1 MIKKTKIIATL
12 SDQQSNE
19 EFLKNLF
26 DNGVNV
32 VRINSAHQDIEGAVG
47 LVDSIRKTND
57 RIAILIDTKG
67 PEVRTSPYGQLE
79 IKKNQFVYIV
89 GNPKEETKGDTIYVT
104 FSEIHKYLSKGDS
117 ILIDDGEIELEITGI
132 IGNKIECLVLTDG
145 IVKPKK
151 GVNTPNIDL
160 PLPAVS
166 EKDKT
171 FIEFAIRNRLDFIA
185 HSFVQRASDVIEI
198 KKIIE
203 EADSPIKVIAKIE
216 NKSGVDNIESI
227 IEVSDGIMVA
237 RGDLGIEIA
246 AEKIP
251 IIQQEIVQKCIKQ
264 KKPVII
270 ATQMLHSM
278 ITNHR
283 PTRAEISDVATAI
296 FERADAI
303 MLSGETAY
311 GKYPIEAVKTMTR
324 VAIEIE
330 NTLKHLP
337 FPEEEIEP
345 TITSTLCKAAI
356 MTASMHDIK
365 TIIADTTSGRTC
377 RYLSALRG
385 QNEIFAMC
393 YDSTVMRQLN
403 LSFGVIAFNISTT
416 KSRDRF
422 LRDAIKNVVKKKD
435 INKED
440 KVLILGGSFGR
451 DHGATFIEIA
461 TPEQILKSPC
471 E

>member
-1 MIKKTKIIATL
+1 MKKTKIIATL
-12 SDQQSNE
+12 SDIRSDE
-19 EFLKNLF
+19 DFLKELF
-26 DNGVNV
+26 ESGVNV
-32 VRINSAHQDIEGAVG
+32 VRINTAHQNIQGAVG
-47 LVDSIRKTND
+47 LVERVRKVND
-57 RIAILIDTKG
+57 KVAILIDTKG
-67 PEVRTSPYGQLE
+67 PEVRTSPFGETE
-79 IKKNQFVYIV
+79 IKQNQVVFII
-89 GNPKEETKGDTIYVT
+89 GDPTRETSLDTIFVT
-104 FSEIHKYLSKGDS
+104 YPDLYKHVAHGDS
-117 ILIDDGEIELEITGI
+117 ILIDDGEIELSVLAVE
-132 IGNKIECLVLTDG
+132 NEKIKCLVLNDG

-151 GVNTPNIDL
+151 GVNTPNIEL

-166 EKDKT
+166 EKDRV
-171 FIEFAIRNRLDFIA
+171 FIDFAIANDLDFIA
-185 HSFVQRASDVIEI
+185 HSFVQRASDIFEI
-198 KKIIE
+198 KEILSQKG
-203 EADSPIKVIAKIE
+203 SPIKVIAKIE
-216 NKSGVDNIESI
+216 NKAGVDNIDAI
-227 IEVSDGIMVA
+227 IEASDGIMVA

-251 IIQQEIVQKCIKQ
+251 IIQQEIVRKCIFY

-311 GKYPIEAVKTMTR
+311 GKYPVESVKTMSR
-324 VAIEIE
+324 VAKEIE
-330 NTLKHLP
+330 QNLKHLP
-337 FPEEEIEP
+337 FSENDSEA
-345 TITSTLCKAAI
+345 TITSTLCQAAI
-356 MTASMHDIK
+356 MTASTHEIH

-385 QNEIFAMC
+385 QNDIYAMC
-393 YDSTVMRQLN
+393 YNTTVMRQLN
-403 LSFGVIAFNISTT
+403 LSYGIVAFKIETT
-416 KSRDRF
+416 KSHDRF
-422 LRDAIKNVVKKKD
+422 LRSAIKKVVQKKN
-435 INKED
+435 INPDE

-461 TPEQILKSPC
+461 TPEQIIKESC

>member
-12 SDQQSNE
+12 SDQRSDE
-19 EFLKNLF
+19 KFLKELF

-32 VRINSAHQDIEGAVG
+32 VRINTAHQNISGAVG
-47 LVDSIRKTND
+47 LVERVRKVND
-57 RIAILIDTKG
+57 KIALLIDTKG
-67 PEVRTSPYGQLE
+67 VEVRTSPFGETE
-79 IKKNQFVYIV
+79 IKQNQIIYII
-89 GNPKEETKGDTIYVT
+89 GDPTMETKENTIYVSFT
-104 FSEIHKYLSKGDS
+104 DIHKHLSKDDM
-117 ILIDDGEIELEITGI
+117 ILIDDGEIELKITQI
-132 IGNKIECLVLTDG
+132 IDNKIECLVLTDG

-166 EKDKT
+166 EKDRV
-171 FIEFAIRNRLDFIA
+171 FIDFAIQNKLDFIA
-185 HSFVQRASDVIEI
+185 HSFVQRASDILEI
-198 KKIIE
+198 KEILEK
-203 EADSPIKVIAKIE
+203 AGSPIKVIAKIE

-227 IEVSDGIMVA
+227 LEVSDGIMVA

-251 IIQQEIVQKCIKQ
+251 IIQQDIVQKCIKH

-278 ITNHR
+278 ISNYR

-303 MLSGETAY
+303 MLSGETAF

-324 VAIEIE
+324 VAVEIE
-330 NTLKHLP
+330 NTLSHLP
-337 FPEEEIEP
+337 FPKEEIEP

-356 MTASMHDIK
+356 MTASMHGIK

-403 LSFGVIAFNISTT
+403 LSFGIIAFNIKTT

-422 LRDAIKNVVKKKD
+422 LRDAIKNVVQKKD
-435 INKED
+435 INSKD

-461 TPEQILKSPC
+461 SPEQILKSPC

>member
-12 SDQQSNE
+12 SDQRSDE
-19 EFLKNLF
+19 DFLKELF

-32 VRINSAHQDIEGAVG
+32 VRINTAHQDIIGAIG
-47 LVDSIRKTND
+47 LVERVRRVND
-57 RIAILIDTKG
+57 KIALLIDTKG
-67 PEVRTSPYGQLE
+67 PEVRTSPFGQTE
-79 IKKNQFVYIV
+79 IKQNQLVYVI
-89 GNPKEETKGDTIYVT
+89 GDPTKETINDTIYVT
-104 FSEIHKYLSKGDS
+104 YSEIHKYLTKGDS
-117 ILIDDGEIELEITGI
+117 ILIDDGEIELKITNI
-132 IGNKIECLVLTDG
+132 IDNRIECIVLTDG

-160 PLPAVS
+160 PLPTVS
-166 EKDKT
+166 EKDKI
-171 FIEFAIRNRLDFIA
+171 FIDFAIKNKLDFIA
-185 HSFVQRASDVIEI
+185 HSFVQKASDIIEI
-198 KKIIE
+198 KEILEK
-203 EADSPIKVIAKIE
+203 AGSPIKVIAKIE

-251 IIQQEIVQKCIKQ
+251 IIQQEIVQKCIKH

-278 ITNHR
+278 ITNFR

-303 MLSGETAY
+303 MLSGETAF

-324 VAIEIE
+324 VAVEIE
-330 NTLKHLP
+330 NTLNHPP
-337 FPEEEIEP
+337 FPKDEIEP
-345 TITSTLCKAAI
+345 TITSTLCQAAI
-356 MTASMHDIK
+356 MTASMHNIK

-385 QNEIFAMC
+385 KNEIFAMC

-403 LSFGVIAFNISTT
+403 LSYGIIAFNINITV
-416 KSRDRF
+416 SRDRF
-422 LRDAIKNVVKKKD
+422 LKDAVKNVVRKKNID
-435 INKED
+435 PND

-451 DHGATFIEIA
+451 NHGATFIEIA
-461 TPEQILKSPC
+461 TPEQILIGPC
-471 E
+471 I